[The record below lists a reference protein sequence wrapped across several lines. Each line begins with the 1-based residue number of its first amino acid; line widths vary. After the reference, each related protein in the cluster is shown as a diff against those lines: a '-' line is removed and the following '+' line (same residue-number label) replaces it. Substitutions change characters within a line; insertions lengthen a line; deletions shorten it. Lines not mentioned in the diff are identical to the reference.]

1 ERRSTPKLA
10 LHCLSRRDNLAPV
23 TAAESHPDRRYC
35 LIQIA
40 AQYSAPASKPGYAEA
55 VCGQNR
61 LR

>member
-1 ERRSTPKLA
+1 LA

-40 AQYSAPASKPGYAEA
+40 AQ
-55 VCGQNR
+55 
-61 LR
+61 